1 MLSLL
6 PLPLL
11 LLHHTDMAVSSRPR
25 NSDHLRLPRKWS
37 TDDRDPTPDRLRSAP
52 APVPAHPHNLNDRR
66 VVPVVYYL
74 SRNGHLEHPHFMEVT
89 LSSPQGLYLRDVIS
103 RLNSLRGKGIAA
115 LYSWSCKRSYR
126 NGFVWHD
133 LAESDFIYPAQ
144 GNEYVLK
151 GSELLEPTPSPA
163 PPPPARKS
171 FVESSSTASFRS
183 MKNSPARDR
192 NSSESSSPPEY
203 DELQVPNLR
212 RRNQS
217 WSSNDLS
224 ECKVYKAEPYS
235 QSSRRTTATQTEDKR
250 RRMKPGKTEEED
262 VTGETVEET
271 ETEIEVVSI
280 SPPTTDSSP
289 ETLEKLMEADR
300 RPILGDGRN
309 NSNPTTDEGNGGGGS
324 VRTKASAVLM
334 QLISCGSNSFRD
346 CAAEAAKEQSK
357 LALIG
362 GGVPR
367 GAGNHVAVGASKGFR
382 TPVGVRLEDKEYF
395 SGSLIETKKE
405 GEVTALKRSNS
416 YNGDRISQLELD
428 AVEEEATT
436 KHIPRS

>member
-151 GSELLEPTPSPA
+151 GSELLEPTPSP
-163 PPPPARKS
+163 KS

-224 ECKVYKAEPYS
+224 ECKVYK
-235 QSSRRTTATQTEDKR
+235 
-250 RRMKPGKTEEED
+250 
-262 VTGETVEET
+262 ETVEET

-416 YNGDRISQLELD
+416 YNGDRLASSFQ
-428 AVEEEATT
+428 
-436 KHIPRS
+436 